1 MNAFINNKISSSL
14 SEEENSEYL
23 TVVDKIAV
31 AVIGS
36 ITVSALLLGSWSG
49 IILLAGRANS
59 GSPLKYFVKLLQLVG
74 LL

>member
-1 MNAFINNKISSSL
+1 MSAFINNNISSSL
-14 SEEENSEYL
+14 PEEENSEHI

-49 IILLAGRANS
+49 IVLLVGRTNS